1 MHGGAPGSGRPPLH
15 GRYSAGL
22 KGRLLDSYR
31 QASGDEL
38 GILNVS
44 EEVVLI
50 RALIID
56 RIDKCG
62 GEVSVEDTARLIGW
76 LSETTKAANRLSQI
90 ESRAALTARQV
101 MLLEVVI
108 ARVLAEFLTPAER
121 SRFAERLNQEL
132 GLLAAVPDAPP
143 VLLAAEV

>member
-90 ESRAALTARQV
+90 ESRSALTSRQV
-101 MLLEVVI
+101 QLLELVI